1 MEKIVKVEKRP
12 DLVKDLTTGS
22 VINVDTARYLEH
34 KKFMA
39 AAKRNVQEKT
49 AMSNSITSLN
59 SEINNIKNE
68 MDSIKQMLQLLID
81 RKE

>member
-1 MEKIVKVEKRP
+1 MDKIAKIEKRP

-34 KKFMA
+34 KKIMA
-39 AAKRNVQEKT
+39 TAKRNALEKN
-49 AMSNSITSLN
+49 AMSNSIASLN
-59 SEINNIKNE
+59 SEINNMKNE
-68 MDSIKQMLQLLID
+68 MNSIKQMLQLLID